1 MKLQPLISLD
11 KFADVNHGVFSTE
24 VPLIVTN
31 GMGTEIRAYIMQSL
45 IHEQQS
51 NRIQIM
57 PIYLNLTFH
66 SNLWSSILWSWKV
79 TFVSSKPNLCNAL
92 LPGSSVSFTSG
103 VSPRIWPHPDA
114 WIPLDQGE
122 RFRATFPKTTRVVA
136 PKLSQPMKFWQQ
148 KKLLK
153 EARSAKKCAYSPAT
167 LEENAWE
174 NLRMLDGCICF
185 FNHLCRFVNNT
196 FFGCQLW
203 HLSICDTH
211 ITSGKKIN
219 L

>member
-57 PIYLNLTFH
+57 SIYLNLTFH

-103 VSPRIWPHPDA
+103 VSPRIWPHPRCLDPLRSGRT
-114 WIPLDQGE
+114 IPSYVSENHPCCRTEIVAADEILATKEVAERGAPSEEMNKKERCAYWGE
-122 RFRATFPKTTRVVA
+122 R
-136 PKLSQPMKFWQQ
+136 L
-148 KKLLK
+148 
-153 EARSAKKCAYSPAT
+153 
-167 LEENAWE
+167 WE
-174 NLRMLDGCICF
+174 FVDAGWMDLF
-185 FNHLCRFVNNT
+185 FNVSVLFCECLLQ
-196 FFGCQLW
+196 GISSS
-203 HLSICDTH
+203 LSIH
-211 ITSGKKIN
+211 E
-219 L
+219 